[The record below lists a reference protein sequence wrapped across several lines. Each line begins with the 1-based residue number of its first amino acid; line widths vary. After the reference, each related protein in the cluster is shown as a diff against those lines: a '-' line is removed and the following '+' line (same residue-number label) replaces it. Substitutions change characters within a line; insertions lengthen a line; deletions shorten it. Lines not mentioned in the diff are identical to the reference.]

1 MGIPDPKEV
10 FKKLDRDGDGKLS
23 LEEFTA
29 GMKRFHETMMER
41 FRGRPPIPSG
51 GPREMAR
58 RTHDRPAAPGPTAGA
73 QRGHKGHEMAKHRP
87 PKPEKPA
94 KPEKPE
100 KPEPGAKP
108 QAKEKA

>member
-1 MGIPDPKEV
+1 MGPPAGPRTAMHMPDPKEV

-29 GMKRFHETMMER
+29 GMKRFHETMM
-41 FRGRPPIPSG
+41 
-51 GPREMAR
+51 
-58 RTHDRPAAPGPTAGA
+58 
-73 QRGHKGHEMAKHRP
+73 AKHRP